1 MSRGRPKKEKPA
13 ARQARIDEELN
24 NWLVFMQM
32 KAEAEGLE
40 VPSHNDIIKEA
51 MLCLYPG
58 IKQAS
63 LEFQE
68 EQDKLM
74 NAVRRIPLGNGNR
87 IVSPNK
93 G

>member
-1 MSRGRPKKEKPA
+1 MSRGRPKKERPV

-24 NWLVFMQM
+24 GWLVFVQA

-51 MLCLYPG
+51 MLCLYPD

-63 LEFQE
+63 LAYQE

-74 NAVRRIPLGNGNR
+74 NAVRRIHPGNGSR
-87 IVSPNK
+87 LGSPVK

>member
-1 MSRGRPKKEKPA
+1 MSRGRPKKDRPA

-24 NWLVFMQM
+24 NWLVFMQK
-32 KAEAEGLE
+32 KAEAEGVE

-74 NAVRRIPLGNGNR
+74 NAVRRIHAGNGSR
-87 IVSPNK
+87 IGSPSK
-93 G
+93 S